1 MTDGHNRRPTAGP
14 ANATDATGGALDRR
28 AFLQLAAGGMAVPL
42 LGLPYAGLAQS
53 VPCARAAE
61 PAAAVRPSVFPLALA
76 SGLLACALQLSA
88 PARAAGAA
96 SVAPPPGYS
105 VAHSTIGAL
114 IANPRTRAILD
125 KYVPGFSATCVAD
138 KGRYMTLTAVQPFD
152 PTQLTDAVLA
162 KLGTALAKVPPAPS
176 HFRLR
181 QPPDGPTTIADAD
194 LDPAR
199 DLGPS
204 QLERVLHRP
213 LPEQYIWTSVH
224 KVTAYGLGRHFFR
237 RAFELATVPA
247 HATLYLA
254 GPRQARIYL
263 NGKEVGH
270 YQLNLSFPM
279 GIRVYQHDVAR
290 WLRPGKNVLAIEA
303 VRGPMAGNEAR
314 APVSRHLRAGKVL
327 AAMIVPAARGI
338 QAKPLVMSDAQWKG
352 AVGRVPRGWQ
362 EAGFDDSTWPKV
374 DDLGGIE
381 SSIGLF
387 QANADAGM
395 YAWPGYDGISP
406 FLAQYALK
414 PMEVR
419 HVYAGVGTIRRVQAL
434 LSDAARGGQFTVTLP
449 RAHVSAYDAPQV
461 ELDFGREV
469 AGRIELQSAS
479 NQPAQVT
486 VQYGESEAEAIMQP
500 YLGIDPVYVPAH
512 GTAYGPKSAF
522 RYAIIRFTGG
532 RRTRFRSIR
541 LDGIAYPVRYK
552 GSFESSS
559 ALLDKMWTIGA
570 YTAHLCMQDGIWD
583 APKRDRNR
591 WMGDLDVSGRTI
603 EDVFGAHFLMRETM
617 NRLIGPAP
625 VTKHVNG
632 IPGYSAFWVIEE
644 RDYYLHAGSLRQLRS
659 VHARLVQLLR
669 YMEKDLNRRNLFS
682 DLTHA
687 WPFVDWAPGMS
698 GYTRQTRMA
707 TQFEYYAA
715 FRDGAY
721 LLRILHDEKNAR
733 RMARKARALKAAA
746 QKYMLSARG
755 TFGNRWQPNAY
766 AVLAGV
772 ANKDQYGAIWR
783 NVLSHV
789 GKRKY
794 RSYVITPYYA
804 FYVASAMAKMGHRRA
819 ALRWI
824 RQYWGGM
831 VREGATS
838 FWEAYNPTWF
848 KGFMYQASLQADG
861 VSGFSVSLAHGWSS
875 GVTPWLMRQLLGI
888 RPTAGGFA
896 QVDIR
901 PDLLGLEWAQGSEPT
916 PHGPLR
922 VAIRKQHGFVTTIE
936 LPPRVEARVSVP
948 VPSPHATVVVNG
960 RRMRSRSADAGRR
973 AVVLLSGPGKY
984 VVTSRQRAPLSFR
997 SRPSIQRPALRQ
1009 TRDRT
1014 PG

>member
-1 MTDGHNRRPTAGP
+1 MTEEHDRRSTASA
-14 ANATDATGGALDRR
+14 ANTTDAPGGALDRR
-28 AFLQLAAGGMAVPL
+28 AFLPLAAA
-42 LGLPYAGLAQS
+42 S
-53 VPCARAAE
+53 V
-61 PAAAVRPSVFPLALA
+61 
-76 SGLLACALQLSA
+76 LLACALTPSA
-88 PARAAGAA
+88 PARAAGSA
-96 SVAPPPGYS
+96 SVAPAPRYS

-125 KYVPGFSATCVAD
+125 RYVPGFSATRVAD
-138 KGRYMTLTAVQPFD
+138 KGRHLTLKAVQPFD
-152 PTQLTDAVLA
+152 STRLTDAVLA
-162 KLGTALAKVPPAPS
+162 KIDAALAKVPAAPV
-176 HFRLR
+176 RVELR
-181 QPPDGPTTIADAD
+181 QPPNGPTSIADAE

-199 DLGPS
+199 RLKPS

-213 LPEQYIWTSVH
+213 LPEQYVWTSVH
-224 KVTAYGLGRHFFR
+224 EGSAYGLERHFFR

-247 HATLYLA
+247 HATLYVA
-254 GPRQARIYL
+254 GPRQATIYV
-263 NGKEVGH
+263 NGREVGH
-270 YQLNLSFPM
+270 FQLNLDFPM
-279 GIRVYQHDVAR
+279 GIRVYECDVTGALHTGR
-290 WLRPGKNVLAIEA
+290 NVLAIEA
-303 VRGPMAGNEAR
+303 VRGPLAGNEAE
-314 APVSRHLRAGKVL
+314 AAISRQLRDGKVL

-338 QAKPLVMSDAQWKG
+338 EAKPLVMSDAHWKG
-352 AVGRVPRGWQ
+352 TVGRVPHGWQ
-362 EAGFDDSTWPKV
+362 APRFKDSAWPKV

-419 HVYAGVGTIRRVQAL
+419 HVYAGVGTIRHVHAL
-434 LSDAARGGQFTVTLP
+434 LTTTARGGQFTVTLP
-449 RAHVSAYDAPQV
+449 RAHVSVYDAPQV

-479 NQPAQVT
+479 NAPAEVT
-486 VQYGESEAEAIMQP
+486 VQYGESEAEAILQP
-500 YLGIDPVYVPAH
+500 YLGVDPVYVPAH

-541 LDGIAYPVRYK
+541 LEGIAYPVRYR
-552 GSFESSS
+552 GSFESS
-559 ALLDKMWTIGA
+559 APLLDRMWTIGA

-603 EDVFGAHFLMRETM
+603 EDVFGDHFLMRNTLS
-617 NRLIGPAP
+617 RLIGPAP
-625 VTKHVNG
+625 VTRHVNG

-644 RDYYLHAGSLRQLRS
+644 RDFYLHAGSLKQLRS

-669 YMEKDLNRRNLFS
+669 YMEKDLDRRNLFS
-682 DLTHA
+682 DRTHA

-698 GYTRQTRMA
+698 GYTPQTRMA

-715 FRDGAY
+715 FKDGAY
-721 LLRILHDEKNAR
+721 LLRVLHDEKNAR
-733 RMARKARALKAAA
+733 CMAREARALKTAA

-755 TFGNRWQPNAY
+755 TFGSRWQPNAY
-766 AVLAGV
+766 AVISGV

-783 NVLSHV
+783 YVLSHV
-789 GKRKY
+789 GEPKY
-794 RSYVITPYYA
+794 RSYTITPYYG

-848 KGFMYQASLQADG
+848 KGFLYQASLQADG
-861 VSGFSVSLAHGWSS
+861 VSGFNVSLAHGWSS

-901 PDLLGLEWAQGSEPT
+901 PDLLGLEWAKGSEPT
-916 PHGPLR
+916 PHGMLR
-922 VAIRKQHGFVTTIE
+922 VAIRKHNGYVTTVD

-948 VPSPHATVVVNG
+948 VPSPHAAVVVNG
-960 RRMRSRSADAGRR
+960 KRVRSRSADAGRR
-973 AVVLLSGPGKY
+973 AVVRLSGPGRY
-984 VVTSRQRAPLSFR
+984 VVRSPQGDPVSLR
-997 SRPSIQRPALRQ
+997 SRPSIRRRALRQ
-1009 TRDRT
+1009 TRDRA